1 MCSIAIDCEMVG
13 VNLNG
18 SESAVARV
26 SIVNYHGHI
35 LLDTFVRPKE
45 RITDFRTWISGVT
58 EEDLYGAPGLE
69 EVQAKVAELCEGR
82 VLVGHAI
89 DNDLKVGGSVGR
101 ASHGH
106 LNLHPSF
113 TMTSLLGFVVI
124 PLNLII
130 PAA

>member
-45 RITDFRTWISGVT
+45 RITDFRTWISGVR

-101 ASHGH
+101 ICRGRLH
-106 LNLHPSF
+106 LHCRF
-113 TMTSLLGFVVI
+113 AVRMLLGFIEI
-124 PLNLII
+124 PLNLVI
-130 PAA
+130 PRG